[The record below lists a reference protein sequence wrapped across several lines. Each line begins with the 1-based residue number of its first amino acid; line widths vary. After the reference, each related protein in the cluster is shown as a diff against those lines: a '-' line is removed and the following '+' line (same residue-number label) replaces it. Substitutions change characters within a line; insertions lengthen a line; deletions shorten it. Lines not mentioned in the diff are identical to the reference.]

1 MTYAQPA
8 TFSGNISGVT
18 VIGNVTTLTVRFD
31 HGVPVVINTTDAD
44 QIAALK
50 ALSQGSEYVVFVDP
64 MIESGEYKLKLA
76 YGGAAY
82 SAALS
87 AVSAVPGAS
96 VTFTK
101 DS

>member
-8 TFSGNISGVT
+8 TINGNISGVT
-18 VIGNVTTLTVRFD
+18 VNNGVTTLTIRFD
-31 HGVPVVINTTDAD
+31 RGVPVVINTKNAD

-50 ALSQGSEYVVFVDP
+50 ALSQGSEYAVFAGP
-64 MIESGEYKLKLA
+64 TLENGEYKLKLA
-76 YGGAAY
+76 YAGAAY

-87 AVSAVPGAS
+87 VTGAVPGAS

>member
-1 MTYAQPA
+1 MAYAQPA

-18 VIGNVTTLTVRFD
+18 AMIGVTTLTFRFD
-31 HGVPVVINTTDAD
+31 RGVPVVINTQNAD
-44 QIAALK
+44 QIEALK

-64 MIESGEYKLKLA
+64 TLEDDEYKLKLA
-76 YGGAAY
+76 YGGATY
-82 SAALS
+82 TAALS
-87 AVSAVPGAS
+87 VAGAVPGAS